1 MSKSTAVVNFRE
13 QLKAQLAEVKKNID
27 APVGAPFIST
37 KGKVFTLP
45 DGESS
50 NTPMS
55 VVVLDFVNSFSYFEK
70 AYNSKKLEPP
80 VCSAVGRVLE
90 DMAPK
95 ADVDKPQ
102 ADACQGCPHNEF
114 ADDNG
119 PKACKQNYTLA
130 IVAPNSIGTEDAQV
144 LRINVSPSA
153 RRYWS
158 SYMRDLQK
166 QNLHPAEVV
175 TEISFDD
182 DSDYPLL
189 KFKMLGPNPKLD
201 ETATLFE
208 AASGILLGRGADKAK
223 AA

>member
-27 APVGAPFIST
+27 SPVGAPFIST

-50 NTPMS
+50 SEPMN
-55 VVVLDFVNSFSYFEK
+55 VVILDFVNSFSYFEK
-70 AYNSKKLEPP
+70 AYNSKKPEPP
-80 VCSAVGRVLE
+80 VCSAVGRSVE
-90 DMAPK
+90 TMVPK
-95 ADVDKPQ
+95 ADADKPQ

-114 ADDNG
+114 ADDFG
-119 PKACKQNYTLA
+119 PKACKQNFTLA
-130 IVAPNSIGTEDAQV
+130 VVAPNSIGTDDAQI
-144 LRINVSPSA
+144 LRVNVSPSA

-158 SYMRDLQK
+158 AYVRDLEK
-166 QNLHPAEVV
+166 QNLHVAEVV
-175 TEISFDD
+175 TEVSFDD

-189 KFKMLGPNPKLD
+189 KFKMVGPNPKLD
-201 ETATLFE
+201 ESASLFE
-208 AASGILLGRGADKAK
+208 AASGILLGRSAEAK